1 MDMDDRRIDRI
12 LRNLILNALEHGEGR
27 PVNISV
33 AANDNAVAVAV
44 RDHGIGMTPAEAARV
59 FDRFWRADPA
69 RARTTGGSGLG
80 LSIAAEDTKLHN
92 GWLQAWGRKGSG
104 ANFRLTLPLRQGE
117 TITKSPLQLEPVDVG
132 LHGAGANGPCCCW
145 TTRRPRAPT
154 CRQAGTGTRP
164 PEQRVP
170 AQREP
175 ERRRGHERCHR
186 EGHPAAAALLAVL
199 LFLLTSCAQIP
210 RSGPVGKSTDE
221 SAGNPNNAPVFFP
234 SAPRAGAGP
243 EAVIED
249 FYLAGSGYEDDY
261 AVARQYL
268 TQASSVTWKPDQRVL
283 VFRSARVVPTGV
295 ENVFNYELDV
305 SYSVDADGVATQ
317 LPEGTKENIPA
328 TLTQVDGEW
337 RIAELPDGTAIPEET
352 FKVIY
357 GAYPI
362 YFYDPTFTYAVPDV
376 RWFIKKKTVKA
387 MTSALLGGPAPYL
400 KGAVVSAFPSG
411 IKLARESV
419 PVVSGA
425 AQVDLTAKDLVEASN
440 EDRLRMQTQLALTF
454 RSQPDVINVELRAN
468 QDLVRVEDNGSVL
481 PPIRDKNVPARQIA
495 VSNNDLVRYENN
507 RISPLPDIQSVSSL
521 SPRAPAESPVS
532 QSAAFLN
539 AGRGTLYSVVPGQ
552 PARSL
557 TTRATLTRPSFDR
570 YDWVWTAGPGANGA
584 TELVAYRPAG
594 VAEGATVPT
603 VTVSPAGFPD
613 GPSRNSRS
621 HARAPAPSSSRS
633 RTAKP
638 RSR

>member
-1 MDMDDRRIDRI
+1 M
-12 LRNLILNALEHGEGR
+12 NAFPGR
-27 PVNISV
+27 FS
-33 AANDNAVAVAV
+33 
-44 RDHGIGMTPAEAARV
+44 
-59 FDRFWRADPA
+59 
-69 RARTTGGSGLG
+69 
-80 LSIAAEDTKLHN
+80 K
-92 GWLQAWGRKGSG
+92 
-104 ANFRLTLPLRQGE
+104 
-117 TITKSPLQLEPVDVG
+117 
-132 LHGAGANGPCCCW
+132 AG
-145 TTRRPRAPT
+145 
-154 CRQAGTGTRP
+154 
-164 PEQRVP
+164 
-170 AQREP
+170 
-175 ERRRGHERCHR
+175 
-186 EGHPAAAALLAVL
+186 AALLAVVL
-199 LFLLTSCAQIP
+199 LLLTSCAQIP

-234 SAPRAGAGP
+234 SAPRSGAGP

-295 ENVFNYELDV
+295 ENAFNYELDLA
-305 SYSVDADGVATQ
+305 YSVDADGVATQ
-317 LPEGTKENIPA
+317 LPAGTTENIPA

-337 RIAELPDGTAIPEET
+337 RISEIPDGTAIPEET

-376 RWFIKKKTVKA
+376 RWFIRKKTVKS

-481 PPIRDKNVPARQIA
+481 APIRDKNIPARQIA
-495 VSNNDLVRYENN
+495 VSNNELVRYENN
-507 RISPLPDIQSVSSL
+507 RVSPLPDIQSVAAL
-521 SPRAPAESPVS
+521 GPRAPAESPVS
-532 QSAAFLN
+532 QSVAFLN
-539 AGRGTLYSVVPGQ
+539 AGRTTLYAVLPGQ
-552 PARSL
+552 AARAL
-557 TTRATLTRPSFDR
+557 TTRAALSRPSFDR
-570 YDWVWTAGPGANGA
+570 YDWVWTAGPGATGA
-584 TELVAYRPAG
+584 TEVVAYRPVG
-594 VAEGATVPT
+594 VADAAPVPAVSLAPGWLAGRTVKEFRVSREGARALVISEQNGKTKVQVTGIIRAADGTPRDLTAPMTLLTARDPDQGVWVDDATVAVLKSSPSET
-603 VTVSPAGFPD
+603 VIPELLSLTSAQPELLAPWPGLTALSAGNGPEEIYGQSAEGIFQRLGNGWSPQLKGPIDPAFP
-613 GPSRNSRS
+613 G
-621 HARAPAPSSSRS
+621 
-633 RTAKP
+633 
-638 RSR
+638 

>member
-1 MDMDDRRIDRI
+1 M
-12 LRNLILNALEHGEGR
+12 NVSPGR
-27 PVNISV
+27 FS
-33 AANDNAVAVAV
+33 
-44 RDHGIGMTPAEAARV
+44 
-59 FDRFWRADPA
+59 RA
-69 RARTTGGSGLG
+69 G
-80 LSIAAEDTKLHN
+80 
-92 GWLQAWGRKGSG
+92 
-104 ANFRLTLPLRQGE
+104 
-117 TITKSPLQLEPVDVG
+117 
-132 LHGAGANGPCCCW
+132 
-145 TTRRPRAPT
+145 
-154 CRQAGTGTRP
+154 
-164 PEQRVP
+164 
-170 AQREP
+170 
-175 ERRRGHERCHR
+175 
-186 EGHPAAAALLAVL
+186 AALLAVIL
-199 LFLLTSCAQIP
+199 LLLTSCAQIP

-234 SAPRAGAGP
+234 SAPRSGTGP

-295 ENVFNYELDV
+295 ENAFNYELDLA
-305 SYSVDADGVATQ
+305 YSVDADGVATQ
-317 LPEGTKENIPA
+317 LPAGTTENIPA

-337 RIAELPDGTAIPEET
+337 RISEIPDGTAIPEET

-376 RWFIKKKTVKA
+376 RWFIRKKTVKS

-481 PPIRDKNVPARQIA
+481 APVRDKNIPARQIA
-495 VSNNDLVRYENN
+495 VNNNELVRYENN
-507 RISPLPDIQSVSSL
+507 RVSPLPDIQSVAAL
-521 SPRAPAESPVS
+521 GPRSPAESPVS

-539 AGRGTLYSVVPGQ
+539 AGRTTLYSIVPGQ
-552 PARSL
+552 AARAL
-557 TTRATLTRPSFDR
+557 TTRAALSRPSFDR
-570 YDWVWTAGPGANGA
+570 YDWVWAAGPGATGA
-584 TELVAYRPAG
+584 TEVVAYRPVG
-594 VAEGATVPT
+594 VADAAPVPAVSLAPGWLAGRTVKEFRVSREGARALVISEQNGKTKVQVTGIIRASDGTPRDLTAPMTLLTARDPDQGVWVDDATVAVLRSSPSET
-603 VTVSPAGFPD
+603 VIPELLSLTSAQPELLAPWPGLTALSAGNGSEEIYGQSAEGIFQRLGNGWSPQLKGPIDPAFP
-613 GPSRNSRS
+613 G
-621 HARAPAPSSSRS
+621 
-633 RTAKP
+633 
-638 RSR
+638 